1 MVTTART
8 RGTHARR
15 IDRAAWRD
23 AALAWAVARAVT
35 VGLVLLWQ
43 LVVPYR
49 HGVDLLHPF
58 ITYDAD
64 VYIRI
69 ARSGY
74 TVITDT
80 PYFPLY
86 PLLIRLI
93 ALGGHEVF
101 AALLIANVAGFFVL
115 LLLRKL
121 IADEA
126 GEATARRALLYLA
139 CFPTAL
145 YLMAAYTEP
154 VFMVLVLLTFM
165 ALRQGR
171 WRAAAL
177 LAALATV
184 TRSAGILLVLP
195 LMVEGWRTLRWRA
208 GLMALPALAALAAW
222 NGYLA
227 WRFHGSIT
235 ASMNNP
241 AVQRHL
247 DWPWYGIVRDAQA
260 LGHTILILE
269 VGAVRDLLFTMA
281 WIALVLAICRV
292 QPRPY
297 AAFAVA
303 SMLLVLV
310 TPQHL
315 NLGRELTSV
324 PRYMLT
330 CVPIYWMLA
339 EWGKRKWAH
348 LGILT
353 VEVLLFTIFTM
364 AFATGVFIA

>member
-1 MVTTART
+1 MFTTVPIRVT
-8 RGTHARR
+8 
-15 IDRAAWRD
+15 RAAWRD
-23 AALAWAVARAVT
+23 AALAWALVRAVT
-35 VGLVLLWQ
+35 LGLVLLWQ
-43 LVVPYR
+43 LVIPFR

-64 VYIRI
+64 AYIRI

-86 PLLIRLI
+86 PLLIRLF
-93 ALGGHEVF
+93 AFGGHYSF
-101 AALLIANVAGFFVL
+101 AALLLANVAGFFVL
-115 LLLRKL
+115 LLLRAL
-121 IADEA
+121 IEDEA
-126 GEATARRALLYLA
+126 DPPTARRALLYLA
-139 CFPTAL
+139 SFPATL
-145 YLMAAYTEP
+145 FLLAAYTEP

-165 ALRQGR
+165 ALRKGC
-171 WRAAAL
+171 WKTAAL
-177 LAALATV
+177 CAALAAV

-195 LMVEGWRTLRWRA
+195 LVVQGWRSLRWRA
-208 GLMALPALAALAAW
+208 GLTALPALAALAAW

-227 WRFHGSIT
+227 WHFHGSIT

-247 DWPWYGIVRDAQA
+247 DWPWFGIVRDLQSV
-260 LGHTILILE
+260 GHAILILE
-269 VGAVRDLLFTMA
+269 VGAVRDLLFTLA
-281 WIALVLAICRV
+281 WIALVLAIWRAL
-292 QPRPY
+292 PRPY
-297 AAFAVA
+297 GVFAVA
-303 SMLLVLV
+303 CLLLVLL

-315 NLGRELTSV
+315 DLGRELTSA

-339 EWGKRKWAH
+339 EWGKHKWAH

-353 VEVLLFTIFTM
+353 VELLLFTIFTM